1 LERSKI
7 AFQDR
12 LMRFFALAVGVIAGF
27 FMPAAAFKRMT
38 EQDREQ
44 AKVPATVDLPPVRR
58 R

>member
-1 LERSKI
+1 
-7 AFQDR
+7 
-12 LMRFFALAVGVIAGF
+12 MRFFALAVGVIAGF

-44 AKVPATVDLPPVRR
+44 AKEPATVDLPPVRR